1 MLEIYP
7 TNRDADA
14 TRTFLLAMT
23 LIAAFVILLFLI
35 TGTWVISV
43 LWDLG
48 LPVDEATEMITTIS
62 AVMSGLVGAVAGY
75 YFRVKQEGTE
85 A

>member
-1 MLEIYP
+1 MLENYEAK
-7 TNRDADA
+7 RDADA
-14 TRTFLLAMT
+14 TRTFRLAMT
-23 LIAAFVILLFLI
+23 LIAAFVFLLFLI
-35 TGTWVISV
+35 TATWLISV

-48 LPVDEATEMITTIS
+48 LPVAEATEMITTIS